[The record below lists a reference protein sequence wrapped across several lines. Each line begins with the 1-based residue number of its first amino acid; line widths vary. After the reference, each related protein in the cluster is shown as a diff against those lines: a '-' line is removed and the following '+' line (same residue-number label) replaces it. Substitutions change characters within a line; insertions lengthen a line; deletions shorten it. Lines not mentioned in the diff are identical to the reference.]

1 MYGGTTYDCFA
12 VNAVFWC
19 DDEHAASEPADLL
32 GILSFLKSSWHG
44 AKNSCLSASSDESL
58 HLGFTA
64 KHLSTRLKKELGI
77 ISSKSGLRVLAAH
90 HSLRS
95 TEHNGNLT
103 SKRSWKQRNLLWII
117 QQAIWRMSD
126 LALRISIRMGT
137 KIHSYA
143 ILLLPI
149 VLHCLSASLFPWC
162 SFYQTNA
169 TF

>member
-12 VNAVFWC
+12 VSAVFWW

-32 GILSFLKSSWHG
+32 GILSFLKLSWHG

-58 HLGFTA
+58 HLGLTA

-77 ISSKSGLRVLAAH
+77 VSSKSGLRVLAAH

-103 SKRSWKQRNLLWII
+103 SKRPWKQRGIYYESFSRLFEGCRNLRWE
-117 QQAIWRMSD
+117 
-126 LALRISIRMGT
+126 LAYGWVRRFT
-137 KIHSYA
+137 VVQFRY
-143 ILLLPI
+143 
-149 VLHCLSASLFPWC
+149 FP
-162 SFYQTNA
+162 
-169 TF
+169 